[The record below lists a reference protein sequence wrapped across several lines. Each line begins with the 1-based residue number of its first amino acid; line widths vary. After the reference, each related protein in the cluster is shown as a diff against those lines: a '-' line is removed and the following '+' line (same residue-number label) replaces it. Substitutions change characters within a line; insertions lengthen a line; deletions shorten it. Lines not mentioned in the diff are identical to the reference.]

1 MGTAILVGI
10 PTGYVGAAKS
20 AIANNA
26 SLFEEWSIKYVPC
39 NGKEPEILART
50 ANEAR
55 EMAAKYDDAHIF
67 GLSAQK
73 NRNEVVREIKPYF
86 RFRWF
91 AHQLLRCLGGPDPSG
106 FFQELATNLQEE
118 SQWAGRVKPT
128 NLDSPLLLPESSF
141 KAASKHRELW
151 RHASA
156 YGDLQNVSGAER
168 AIRGF
173 RSAHH
178 RKVNL
183 KTFSTYKWV
192 DEGDR
197 IFDQDG
203 PRHGVAPFPR
213 NWKLSYRI
221 EPGFH
226 FDVTH
231 ADERRFDLFD
241 VNGARCHV
249 DAAAHLNID
258 PHGYIRR

>member
-1 MGTAILVGI
+1 MRTAILVGI
-10 PTGYVGAAKS
+10 PTAYVGAAKS
-20 AIANNA
+20 AIASNA
-26 SLFEEWSIKYVPC
+26 SLFENWSLKYVPSS
-39 NGKEPEILART
+39 GKEPEILART
-50 ANEAR
+50 VNQAR
-55 EMAAKYDDAHIF
+55 DMAAKYEEPHVF

-91 AHQLLRCLGGPDPSG
+91 AHELLRCLGSPDASP
-106 FFQELATNLQEE
+106 FLQELAINLQEE

-141 KAASKHRELW
+141 QATRKYKELW
-151 RHASA
+151 RHANA
-156 YGDLQNVSGAER
+156 YGDPENVSGAER
-168 AIRGF
+168 AIKGF
-173 RSAHH
+173 RSAHR

-197 IFDQDG
+197 VFDQDG
-203 PRHGVAPFPR
+203 PRHGIAPFPR
-213 NWKLSYRI
+213 NWKFSYRI

-226 FDVTH
+226 FDVSHT
-231 ADERRFDLFD
+231 DERQFDLFD
-241 VNGARCHV
+241 VNGTRCHV

-258 PHGYIRR
+258 PHGYVRR